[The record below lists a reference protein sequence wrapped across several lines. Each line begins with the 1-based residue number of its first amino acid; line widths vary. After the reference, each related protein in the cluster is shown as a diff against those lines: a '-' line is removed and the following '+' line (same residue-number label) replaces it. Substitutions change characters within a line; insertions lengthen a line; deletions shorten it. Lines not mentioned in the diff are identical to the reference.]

1 MSAADKREELE
12 ARLWRTGLPPQAVKV
27 ILTVAD
33 EYAEAR
39 AEDEGQA
46 RFDALLERRRE
57 AYRLV
62 QAAGLRPCGTVAAAR
77 RHRRRGEPLDEACK
91 QAEAADRRLYAHRQ
105 MERARAG
112 NEASGR
118 LAEATAEYYGGRR

>member
-12 ARLWRTGLPPQAVKV
+12 ARLWRYGLPPNAVRV
-27 ILTVAD
+27 LLTVAD

-39 AEDEGQA
+39 AEDEGAA
-46 RFDALLERRRE
+46 RFESLLRRRRE

-62 QAAGLRPCGTVAAAR
+62 QAAGLRPCGTAAAAR

-91 QAEAADRRLYAHRQ
+91 QAEAADRRMYAHRQ
-105 MERARAG
+105 ADRDKGAEVPAA
-112 NEASGR
+112 R
-118 LAEATAEYYGGRR
+118 LAAATAEYYGASR